1 MQEDKEEATTL
12 SRRSTIR
19 SYVIAAGP
27 LSFLSSIA
35 GIFAAVS
42 LNQEYSTVLE
52 DSPTLTATLVIIIL
66 QSTFALIGT
75 LIHVSCDCWMPGDGY
90 LSICMFYLLIGVE
103 IIDLISEII
112 IISLL
117 SSVKSEYDA
126 EFRIIGNDMMDKS
139 LDHALNYEELAT

>member
-1 MQEDKEEATTL
+1 
-12 SRRSTIR
+12 
-19 SYVIAAGP
+19 
-27 LSFLSSIA
+27 
-35 GIFAAVS
+35 
-42 LNQEYSTVLE
+42 
-52 DSPTLTATLVIIIL
+52 
-66 QSTFALIGT
+66 
-75 LIHVSCDCWMPGDGY
+75 MPGDGY